1 VTPTLALALAAL
13 LCAAP
18 PASPAAKK
26 VVVVLYFDNNSPVRE
41 YDVLQKGLAD
51 MLVTDLSAVESLQV
65 VEREKLQ
72 KLLEELSLQK
82 SRYFDPATAQ
92 KLGSGVG
99 AQYAVTGA
107 LAAFD
112 PQLRIDV
119 RLIEIV
125 TGKVLMADFVLGPK
139 EKFFD
144 LQQELVK
151 KFVNGLQG
159 QAPTESRSGPVD
171 LAVVLKYSRGLESG
185 DQGDLKA
192 ASTQLAEV
200 VRDAPD
206 FALGKEKYAAVLKR
220 LREAG
225 KQRQDVLGAEEA
237 ALVAGIDKALARGLK
252 PPLKPYELEGYFCYR
267 SINASY
273 LLTKIRKRLGEAK
286 GPFGVQLAGKA
297 DRAEVLALEKRFF
310 DSQQALLDDA
320 MATFEK
326 LQYMNHSAECPMSL
340 SRLGSKDFYRLKP
353 LDIPF
358 YFAVNLHPTE
368 VAADL
373 ARFAVLGSYSVENRQ
388 EDEPVKFRFAPS
400 LAQADPAYGKKALS
414 LLDLAE
420 KQIPLDASRSK
431 EELAT
436 QVAITRAE
444 VLLML
449 GRTEE
454 AIAQVQGFLEKHPK
468 SKSYKDLEALVEDL
482 IGASAKAQKAQSLV
496 KRCAA
501 ELKPLLVAEADRLA
515 DAEGSKGLRRL
526 LAALEKSCQGAEAKS
541 VLTEAKQAVAGQA
554 VLRGDCALF
563 RDVGGAALT
572 DYGAAC
578 E

>member
-1 VTPTLALALAAL
+1 MPALLLAAL

-18 PASPAAKK
+18 PAAKK
-26 VVVVLYFDNNSPVRE
+26 VVVVLYFDNNSKVSE

-72 KLLEELSLQK
+72 KLLEELSLQS

-92 KLGSGVG
+92 KLGNGLG

-107 LAAFD
+107 LATFD

-119 RLIEIV
+119 RLVEIA
-125 TGKVLMADFVLGPK
+125 TAKVLMADFVVGPK

-144 LQQELVK
+144 LQQALVK
-151 KFVNGLQG
+151 KFVAGLNG
-159 QAPTESRSGPVD
+159 QAPTESRSGPAD
-171 LAVVLKYSRGLESG
+171 LAVVLKYWRGLESG

-192 ASTQLAEV
+192 ASSQLAEV

-206 FALGKEKYAAVLKR
+206 FTLGKEKYAAVLKR

-225 KQRQDVLGAEEA
+225 KQRQEVLGAEEA
-237 ALVAGIDKALARGLK
+237 ALVAGIDKAIARGLS

-267 SINASY
+267 GMNANY
-273 LLTKIRKRLGEAK
+273 LLTQLHKKLGEAQ
-286 GPFGVQLAGKA
+286 GPYGVQLAGRA

-310 DSQQALLDDA
+310 DNEQALLDDA
-320 MATFEK
+320 IASFAK
-326 LQYMNHSAECPMSL
+326 VQSMNHSVECPMSL
-340 SRLGSKDFYRLKP
+340 SRLGSKDYYRLKP

-373 ARFAVLGSYSVENRQ
+373 ARFAVLGSFAVEQ
-388 EDEPVKFRFAPS
+388 QGEDEPVKFRFAPT
-400 LAQADPAYGKKALS
+400 LAQGDAAYAKKALA

-420 KQIPLDASRSK
+420 AQIPNQASRSK
-431 EELAT
+431 EQLAT
-436 QVAITRAE
+436 RVAVTRTE
-444 VLLML
+444 VLLAL
-449 GRTEE
+449 GRPEE
-454 AIAQVQGFLEKHPK
+454 AMAQVQGFLEKHPK
-468 SKSYKDLEALVEDL
+468 SRAYKALEALVEDL
-482 IGASAKAQKAQSLV
+482 IGASAKAQKAQALS
-496 KRCAA
+496 KSCAA
-501 ELKPLLVAEADRLA
+501 EFKPLLAAEADRVA
-515 DAEGSKGLRRL
+515 DAEGAKGLRRL
-526 LAALEKSCQGAEAKS
+526 IAALEKSCQSAEGKEVLAEAKR
-541 VLTEAKQAVAGQA
+541 AVAGQA

-563 RDVGGAALT
+563 REVQGPALT
-572 DYGAAC
+572 AFGAAC